1 MEYCWQVGLCGLC
14 DADYD
19 YQEIDWAA
27 VTPAAGGHRLVGA
40 RAGSHKAEAPFVVA
54 INPWA

>member
-1 MEYCWQVGLCGLC
+1 MTKYCCKVGLC

-27 VTPAAGGHRLVGA
+27 VTPAQGGQRLVGA